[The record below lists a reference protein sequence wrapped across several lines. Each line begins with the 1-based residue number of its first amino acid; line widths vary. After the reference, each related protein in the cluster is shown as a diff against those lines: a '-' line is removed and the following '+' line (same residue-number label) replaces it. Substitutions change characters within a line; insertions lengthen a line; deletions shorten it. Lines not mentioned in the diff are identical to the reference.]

1 MRGTQITIK
10 DIARELGVSPSTVS
24 RALKDHPDIS
34 LATRLKVKQLA
45 EEYGYKPNAIAL
57 SLLQSKTNI
66 IGVIIPEIVHFFF
79 SSVISG
85 IEEVAHKNGYQVMIC
100 QSNESVEREKEN
112 VQTMI
117 KGRVDGVLIS
127 ISKQTQSSE
136 HLQLLDKAG
145 IPMVFFDRSPN
156 DINSHQVII
165 DDEEGAFS
173 VVNHLIQQGYKRIM
187 HLAGPDNLVISQ
199 RRLAGYKR
207 ALKQNGLNYNPE
219 LIQVCDQYDDAIRMV
234 PKLLQRPTRPDA
246 IFAVNDLTAVG
257 AIKVIRE
264 MGLKI
269 PQDIGVAGFT
279 NEKISSIL
287 TPSLTSVEQ
296 HGFSMGEEAAKLLMK
311 RFETNIE
318 DYVPETKI
326 IPSTLI
332 IRESTKK

>member
-136 HLQLLDKAG
+136 HLQMLDKAG

-165 DDEEGAFS
+165 DDDEGAFS

-207 ALKQNGLNYNPE
+207 ALKQNGLNYDPE

-234 PKLLQRPTRPDA
+234 PKLLQMPNRPDA

-264 MGLKI
+264 MGLGI